1 MYDLYLKHLSKT
13 QDSSTADDAAKLS
26 GGGGVPRITEFLET
40 FRRPTK
46 PREPPAA
53 VAANVSKQSG
63 SAQSQT
69 SQQTAKSMFSN
80 ATSGVSS
87 MIPSQ
92 AKRKR
97 TATPKVGEQ

>member
-1 MYDLYLKHLSKT
+1 MYDLYLKHLSK
-13 QDSSTADDAAKLS
+13 DSSTADAAKFS
-26 GGGGVPRITEFLET
+26 GGGVPRIMEFLET

>member
-13 QDSSTADDAAKLS
+13 QDSSTADAVKFS
-26 GGGGVPRITEFLET
+26 GGGVPRITEFLET